1 MHIAVTNGNLEGVK
15 FLVQQN
21 ITIEVKNIYGETPL
35 HYASRL
41 GNLEIVKVLTNNQVS
56 NNSDF
61 KTESLDNMNE
71 TPLVEAFK
79 NGHLEVV
86 KYFAPL
92 ESISEK
98 SRDNGGVAL
107 LSHNTLM

>member
-1 MHIAVTNGNLEGVK
+1 M
-15 FLVQQN
+15 
-21 ITIEVKNIYGETPL
+21 
-35 HYASRL
+35 
-41 GNLEIVKVLTNNQVS
+41 KVLTNNQVS
-56 NNSDF
+56 NNSEF

-98 SRDNGGVAL
+98 SRDNGDVAL